1 MAVCLA
7 AKILKRAMHKLH
19 RRHGGDREVRDCKRR
34 GAAGRLQRVDW
45 RGYESCSARAATG
58 LGERCGGGRAEWR
71 WARGVAAGIGLA
83 AKPPF
88 YTIYINV
95 FWSMSIHYRVCV
107 LVAIDWNAAVMS
119 DI

>member
-1 MAVCLA
+1 MVAIERCEIAREGERPAGCSGSTGAGTRAVARELR
-7 AKILKRAMHKLH
+7 RAWVN
-19 RRHGGDREVRDCKRR
+19 GV
-34 GAAGRLQRVDW
+34 
-45 RGYESCSARAATG
+45 ATG
-58 LGERCGGGRAEWR
+58 ARSGGGRAEWR